1 MKNTTETSALS
12 LLANDAGY
20 DPLEDRLRENIRS
33 TIEAVFEEELAQ
45 FLGRCRYGREDALRQ
60 GYRNGHRERQLTG
73 TFGTE
78 RVSVPRARIV
88 EEDGRASEWR
98 SRALPRYQRLT
109 RKAEAL
115 IASVY
120 LSGTNTRRVKRALFG
135 LFRGAVSKDV
145 VSRAWR
151 KVKVDW
157 DAWCSRGLADED
169 IVRLILDGTVIKTRL
184 DRKATNISVLAAIGV
199 RRDGQKVLLS
209 IGNMG
214 GESQAAW
221 RQFLDDLDARGLK
234 RPGFVIVDGAPG
246 LEAALSAL
254 WGDDLPVQRCTV
266 HKHRNLLGHAPKHM
280 HDELSEDYRDMIYAD
295 TASEVEPAARRLS
308 ASGGW
313 NAGPSRTASQKRAT
327 SSLPSRACPR
337 ANGNQP
343 ERPTPLSVSTR
354 SSSAG
359 SKHRPCCRVPK
370 QCRCSSGRSSLPAKS
385 RCAKSMDGKPS
396 IS

>member
-33 TIEAVFEEELAQ
+33 MIEAVFEEELAQ

-221 RQFLDDLDARGLK
+221 RQFGL
-234 RPGFVIVDGAPG
+234 
-246 LEAALSAL
+246 
-254 WGDDLPVQRCTV
+254 
-266 HKHRNLLGHAPKHM
+266 
-280 HDELSEDYRDMIYAD
+280 
-295 TASEVEPAARRLS
+295 
-308 ASGGW
+308 
-313 NAGPSRTASQKRAT
+313 ASQKWRA
-327 SSLPSRACPR
+327 
-337 ANGNQP
+337 
-343 ERPTPLSVSTR
+343 PTETGGVPWDEESGLRR
-354 SSSAG
+354 SSSA
-359 SKHRPCCRVPK
+359 R
-370 QCRCSSGRSSLPAKS
+370 
-385 RCAKSMDGKPS
+385 RCAWR
-396 IS
+396 